1 MTITW
6 AFLRKELATWRQ
18 DPTLFVFLFAA
29 PLLMQALLSDAFAG
43 ITGSAGANQTV
54 PGFTIMFGFYVMMFM
69 GTSHYR
75 EHASG
80 AWSLVRTSGLSRG
93 MMAIQLAIP
102 YFILSIVQMVLLIV
116 TGRILFGGTINGSLL
131 ALVVLIL
138 TIAWTAIA
146 LGLVLISLTRNV
158 SAMQNLCQLVVLGMG
173 VVGGAVVPVRLMP
186 AWNRPLAPLTPQ
198 YWAVD
203 GMKSVLAQHGGLA
216 SIAPNLLV
224 LSGWASVLSII
235 ATFAFDPGSQR
246 RVAIR

>member
-1 MTITW
+1 MTLTW
-6 AFLRKELATWRQ
+6 AFIRKELATWRQ

-29 PLLMQALLSDAFAG
+29 PLLMQALLSDAFSG
-43 ITGSAGANQTV
+43 ITGGAGANQTV

-80 AWSLVRTSGLSRG
+80 AWTLVRSSGLSRG
-93 MMAIQLAIP
+93 VMAIQLAIP
-102 YFILSIVQMVLLIV
+102 YFLLSAAQMTLLVL
-116 TGRILFGGTINGSLL
+116 TGRMLFGGTINGSPVAL
-131 ALVVLIL
+131 AVLVV

-146 LGLVLISLTRNV
+146 LGLVLTSLTRNV

-173 VVGGAVVPVRLMP
+173 AVGGAIVPVRLMP
-186 AWNRPLAPLTPQ
+186 AWDRPLAPLTPQ

-203 GMKSVLAQHGGLA
+203 GMRRVLTEHGGLA
-216 SIAPNLLV
+216 SIAQNLAV
-224 LSGWASVLSII
+224 LIGWACVLSII
-235 ATFAFDPGSQR
+235 ATVAFDPGSQR

>member
-1 MTITW
+1 MTITL
-6 AFLRKELATWRQ
+6 AFARKELATWRQ

-29 PLLMQALLSDAFAG
+29 PLLLQALLSDAFSG

-80 AWSLVRTSGLSRG
+80 AWSSVRTSGLSRG
-93 MMAIQLAIP
+93 NMAIQLAIP
-102 YFILSIVQMVLLIV
+102 YFVLSAVQMALLIV
-116 TGRILFGGTINGSLL
+116 AGRFLFGGTINGSLL
-131 ALVVLIL
+131 ALTVLIL
-138 TIAWTAIA
+138 AIAWTAIS
-146 LGLVLISLTRNV
+146 LGLVLVSLTRNV

-173 VVGGAVVPVRLMP
+173 AVGGAVVPVRLLP
-186 AWNRPLAPLTPQ
+186 AWDRPLAPLTPQ

-203 GMKSVLAQHGGLA
+203 GMKRVLAEHGALS
-216 SIAPNLLV
+216 SIVPNIVV
-224 LSGWASVLSII
+224 LSGWACVLSII
-235 ATFAFDPGSQR
+235 ATFAFDPGTQR